1 MVFGDAEVEV
11 FEEGWDTSEQADA
24 LDASGFGLIEECSYE
39 KAPGS
44 VPLRLRIDDDGANL
58 GEVLAIDVECG
69 TTEKLGGA
77 VFDDGEG
84 ADVLADLPVG
94 ATEQGAVVGAT
105 VD

>member
-1 MVFGDAEVEV
+1 LVFGDAEVEV